1 MHQQHQVIIAN
12 LSNLEIPEIPEI
24 LGILGI
30 PEIPEIPSFGIL
42 EISEAKPSP
51 AVTFQLNQIM
61 QFYNNNKIN
70 LGCIHII
77 IFNKV
82 ILFFAWSFFCH
93 FGYFFAFIC
102 VQLVGF
108 CNSSYVKPG
117 FSKEYNS
124 RFYFKA

>member
-12 LSNLEIPEIPEI
+12 LSNLEIPEIP
-24 LGILGI
+24 GI

-61 QFYNNNKIN
+61 QFYNNNNKIN

-77 IFNKV
+77 IFNKAIRDHIHSLDIIGT
-82 ILFFAWSFFCH
+82 ILPKLRPLRCTSTC
-93 FGYFFAFIC
+93 
-102 VQLVGF
+102 QM
-108 CNSSYVKPG
+108 P
-117 FSKEYNS
+117 
-124 RFYFKA
+124 